1 MGLLLLPPI
10 ILRVL
15 CCATPLHQGPDYG
28 SKLGRLGFVAG
39 LIQQQKLDSFERI
52 LFRATRGNVFVKSA
66 SVGRVR
72 DPSSGEQQ
80 EKSAFI
86 IFFAGD
92 RSKTKIMKVWTT
104 ITDKMDFCRHH
115 PLASCQ
121 SQWIT

>member
-1 MGLLLLPPI
+1 M
-10 ILRVL
+10 
-15 CCATPLHQGPDYG
+15 
-28 SKLGRLGFVAG
+28 
-39 LIQQQKLDSFERI
+39 
-52 LFRATRGNVFVKSA
+52 FVKSA

-104 ITDKMDFCRHH
+104 ITDKWISVTVGTILS
-115 PLASCQ
+115 PLVNPNGSRN
-121 SQWIT
+121 